1 MADRQNSY
9 TRYSAT
15 QNTRKS
21 RELILRCHDVTETR
35 GDFAKEIM
43 EVVIDQFIAQKGI
56 LTVRKD
62 YRFSSKE
69 DIRKTI
75 ENQNY

>member
-1 MADRQNSY
+1 
-9 TRYSAT
+9 
-15 QNTRKS
+15 
-21 RELILRCHDVTETR
+21 VTETR